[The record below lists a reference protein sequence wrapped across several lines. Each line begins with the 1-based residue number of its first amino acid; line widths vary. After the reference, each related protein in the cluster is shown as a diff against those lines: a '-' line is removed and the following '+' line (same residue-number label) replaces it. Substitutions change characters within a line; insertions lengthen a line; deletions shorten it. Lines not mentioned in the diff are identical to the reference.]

1 MHRLL
6 SLLVLGLLLTISG
19 CDSNEPPKAQAPP
32 VTPQAAVAAEEK
44 APAPA
49 VEEADKAA
57 AAGQPVSAA
66 VQEATD
72 KASATAAEA
81 GTAVVAGA
89 TAVAGQVKEKTV
101 AATESITKAADQT
114 VAGAAAVAAS
124 ATAAIAPAADKMV
137 SATVPQELVLEASY
151 GNITFSHAMHA
162 EAYKCSTCHGDK
174 TPARFG
180 LTKEVAHV
188 LCKDCHKQE
197 GAPNACNDCH
207 KK

>member
-32 VTPQAAVAAEEK
+32 VTPQAAAPAEEK

-49 VEEADKAA
+49 AAETDKAA
-57 AAGQPVSAA
+57 DAPQTVGTT
-66 VQEATD
+66 VQEAVD
-72 KASATAAEA
+72 KAPAVAAAA

-89 TAVAGQVKEKTV
+89 TAVVEQVKETTA
-101 AATESITKAADQT
+101 AATESASKMADKT

-124 ATAAIAPAADKMV
+124 AKAAITP
-137 SATVPQELVLEASY
+137 ATVPQELVLEASY
-151 GNITFSHAMHA
+151 GNVTFPHGMHA

-174 TPARFG
+174 TPAKFG
-180 LTKEVAHV
+180 LTKDIAHV